1 MNAREYEIM
10 YQVEDSHWW
19 YRGIHRLILSTLAQ
33 LHTAEGQP
41 DWSILDAGCGT
52 GAVAQKLRRFGQV
65 RAVDLSGLAL
75 QFSRRRGLEG
85 SLTQASVTAL
95 PLPANGFD
103 WVVSIDVICS
113 VPDDNQALNQF
124 HRVLKPG
131 GRLLLN
137 LPALG
142 WLRGQHDLAVN
153 IFHRYHPQTLQNSL
167 RQHGFVVEKLSFA
180 NSLLFPAVAP
190 YRLATRWLP
199 QDDGP
204 PRSDVFL
211 PSQPLNTLLGWV
223 MGLESFLI
231 PHFNLPVGMSL
242 FVVARKSGEKFTTAS
257 EFDRP
262 GK

>member
-19 YRGIHRLILSTLAQ
+19 YMGMHRLILSTLAR
-33 LHTAEGQP
+33 LHAPHGQA

-52 GAVAQKLRRFGQV
+52 GAIAQKLRRFGQV

-75 QFSRRRGLEG
+75 QFSRRRGLSG
-85 SLTQASVTAL
+85 ALAQASVTAL
-95 PLPANGFD
+95 PVPANQFD
-103 WVVSIDVICS
+103 LVVSIDVVCS
-113 VPDDNQALNQF
+113 VPDDDQALTQF

-137 LPALG
+137 LPALA

-153 IFHRYHPQTLQNSL
+153 ILHRYQPQTLQATL
-167 RQHGFVVEKLSFA
+167 QQHGFVVEKLSFA
-180 NSLLFPAVAP
+180 NSLLFPLVAP

-199 QDDGP
+199 QAETA

-211 PSQPLNTLLGWV
+211 PPQSLNTALSWV
-223 MGLESFLI
+223 IGLESRLI
-231 PHFNLPVGMSL
+231 PRFSLPVGMSL
-242 FVVARKSGEKFTTAS
+242 FVVARKGNEI
-257 EFDRP
+257 
-262 GK
+262 